1 MYLFCCV
8 TYCIRYIL
16 HAEQQVYTHS
26 TSYPPQLI
34 GLAMIAVGIWL
45 LVRNQDFDFLTNS
58 IYLSPAVLLIVAGVI
73 TVVISVVGI
82 VGAVGMWWCVIVVV
96 SRTFFLLRP
105 PSPQRRN
112 FYHPGS

>member
-1 MYLFCCV
+1 
-8 TYCIRYIL
+8 
-16 HAEQQVYTHS
+16 
-26 TSYPPQLI
+26 
-34 GLAMIAVGIWL
+34 MIAVGIWL

-96 SRTFFLLRP
+96 SRAFFYSGPRALRGGIFTTLDPKCPPWDLKKIHCRVDTALLTFIKVSFPCPL
-105 PSPQRRN
+105 SRRS
-112 FYHPGS
+112 G